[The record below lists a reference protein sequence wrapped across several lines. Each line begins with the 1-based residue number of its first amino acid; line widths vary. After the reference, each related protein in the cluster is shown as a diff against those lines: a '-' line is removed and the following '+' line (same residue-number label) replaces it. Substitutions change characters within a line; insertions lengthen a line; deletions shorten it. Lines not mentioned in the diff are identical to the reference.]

1 MKLLPIL
8 AIVLLVVSCGRGGA
22 DGRSAATGDWA
33 ADSADDWMQPAVE
46 VVEARSG
53 RLVDTV
59 ESTGIVAGAREVL
72 LVTETQGI
80 IRELGFELGDSV
92 KAGQVM
98 LRFDDGVERYAMQ
111 QAREELETARLDS
124 AAIERLLERGSA
136 SRLDLSRA
144 RAAVGGAGAR
154 YESARRQFEARTVR
168 APFDGVVASRPPEI
182 EAGNYLGAGS
192 SVARVVDLSSL
203 RVDLALGEREIA
215 LVSRGD
221 RAEVRTRACPEPLS
235 GGVVSAVAA
244 GADSATGSYRVR
256 VTWENECGDRA
267 RVGMAASVRI
277 QVENGV
283 VGILLPASAIVRR
296 QDASFAYVLTEN
308 DRAERRELRLGEQFA
323 DRVLVL
329 EGVAEG
335 ERVVNS
341 GLTRVRDGV
350 VVRPSMVSSAVV
362 R

>member
-1 MKLLPIL
+1 MKVLPIL
-8 AIVLLVVSCGRGGA
+8 AIVLLVVSCSRGA
-22 DGRSAATGDWA
+22 SDGRSAATGEWA
-33 ADSADDWMQPAVE
+33 TDSAGDWMQPAVE
-46 VVEARSG
+46 VVEARRG
-53 RLVDTV
+53 RLIDTV

-72 LVTETQGI
+72 LVTETQGV
-80 IRELGFELGDSV
+80 IRELGFELGDAV

-98 LRFDDGVERYAMQ
+98 LRFDDEVERYAMQ

-124 AAIERLLERGSA
+124 VAIERLFERGSA

-192 SVARVVDLSSL
+192 PVARVVDLESL
-203 RVDLALGEREIA
+203 RVDLSLGEREIA

-221 RAEVRTRACPEPLS
+221 LADVRTRACPEPVT
-235 GGVVSAVAA
+235 GAVVSAVAA
-244 GADSATGSYRVR
+244 GADAATGSYRVR
-256 VTWENECGDRA
+256 VTWSNECGDRA

-277 QVENGV
+277 QVENGAAGV
-283 VGILLPASAIVRR
+283 LLPVSAILR
-296 QDASFAYVLTEN
+296 QRDANYAYVLTDS
-308 DRAERRELRLGEQFA
+308 DRVERRELRLGEQFA
-323 DRVLVL
+323 DRALVL
-329 EGVAEG
+329 EGISEG
-335 ERVVNS
+335 ERVVSS

-350 VVRPSMVSSAVV
+350 VVRPSMVSSADVQ
-362 R
+362 